1 MSRLIQKMERK
12 VDRKTGRYFRRLIF
26 IVATCLVCFI
36 YLLIAGKYMP
46 VIGAEGADGLRGII
60 GDEAVAKLEISYY
73 QLNDSVQR
81 LKYSLGFFTPAD
93 VQLSLPTAT
102 PSLTLMPVTDSVQ
115 MPSATSTYGMVSSN
129 TPTHQT
135 MSVTWYPLPIKPLSQ
150 ALGEG
155 IWAPYLQESDGTI
168 VGFKTF
174 VQPDPGRPY
183 TLVAVIAINLAS
195 VDVHYVLG
203 RDEPASQDLSART
216 GMIPVTD
223 LDPKV
228 LLAAFNGG
236 FKSRHGQFGAMA
248 GGQVAIPA
256 RTGLGTLALF
266 SNGDVRLGEWGTAI
280 TASPDMVSY
289 RQNGPMVIRS
299 GKINPVIYNYSPQD
313 WGYTVN
319 DVSPTV
325 RSGIG
330 LSLDNKT
337 LFYFCG
343 PSLSME
349 ALAKSMLSAGA
360 SNAIQLDINDYWVL
374 FVKVNQSGTRLVT
387 EPLLPQFMVSG
398 IDRYL
403 HHSSRDFFY
412 ITSSSNKK

>member
-1 MSRLIQKMERK
+1 MSTLPQQKEK
-12 VDRKTGRYFRRLIF
+12 SIDRKPSFFYHRLLF
-26 IVATCLVCFI
+26 IGGICIVCFTI
-36 YLLIAGKYMP
+36 ILMVGKYIP
-46 VIGAEGADGLRGII
+46 VIGAEGADLLRGII
-60 GDEAVAKLEISYY
+60 GDEAVSQLEMSYY

-81 LKYSLGFFTPAD
+81 LKYNLGLFTPAN
-93 VQLSLPTAT
+93 VQLSLPTVT
-102 PSLTLMPVTDSVQ
+102 PSLTIIPITDSI
-115 MPSATSTYGMVSSN
+115 PTATSEYGKAFSN
-129 TPTHQT
+129 TPTFQAMPVPWHPLL
-135 MSVTWYPLPIKPLSQ
+135 VTPLSQ
-150 ALGEG
+150 AMGEG
-155 IWAPYLQESDGTI
+155 VWAPYLQDYKGTS

-174 VQPDPGRPY
+174 VQPDAGRPY
-183 TLVAVIAINLAS
+183 TLVAVIAMDLTS
-195 VDVHYVLG
+195 VHIHYVLG
-203 RDEPASQDLSART
+203 RDEPASQTLGDRT

-223 LDPKV
+223 VDSKI

-248 GGQVAIPA
+248 DGQVAIPA
-256 RTGLGTLALF
+256 RAGLGTLALYA
-266 SNGDVRLGEWGTAI
+266 SGDIKLGEWGTAI
-280 TASPDMVSY
+280 TASPDMISY

-299 GKINPVIYNYSPQD
+299 GKVNPVIYSNSPQD

-330 LSLDNKT
+330 LSMDNKT

-349 ALAKSMLSAGA
+349 SLSKSMLAAGA
-360 SNAIQLDINDYWVL
+360 YNAIQLDINDYWVL
-374 FVKVNQSGTRLVT
+374 FVKIKQSGTRLAV

-403 HHSSRDFFY
+403 FHSSRDFFY
-412 ITSSSNKK
+412 ITSN